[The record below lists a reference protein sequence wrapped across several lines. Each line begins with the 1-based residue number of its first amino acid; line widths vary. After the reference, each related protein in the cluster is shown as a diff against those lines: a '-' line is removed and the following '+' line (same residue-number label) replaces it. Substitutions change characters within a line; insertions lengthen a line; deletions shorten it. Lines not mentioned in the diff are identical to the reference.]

1 VPAVRADRGERQEAI
16 LCAALDCFTERGF
29 AATTVEEIRK
39 RSGASIGSIYH
50 HFGGKEG
57 LAAELYVE
65 GLRGY
70 QAGLLEALE
79 RKPDAEASIRAMVR
93 HHLRWVEGD
102 PSLAKFLM
110 GRRETELRL
119 ATEARVRELNRDFF
133 PRVEAWMERRVQSGA
148 LRPLP
153 ADLWEPVL
161 LGPSQEFA
169 RLWLAGRTRISLR
182 RAERELAD
190 ATWNAVRAER
200 GRRRASAISPRG

>member
-1 VPAVRADRGERQEAI
+1 MLSGRRPVRNDERLGFVLAARPDLIEPLTSALRADLGENPQARLDALARDETAS
-16 LCAALDCFTERGF
+16 LAALQLVIV
-29 AATTVEEIRK
+29 A
-39 RSGASIGSIYH
+39 
-50 HFGGKEG
+50 
-57 LAAELYVE
+57 
-65 GLRGY
+65 GY
-70 QAGLLEALE
+70 YT
-79 RKPDAEASIRAMVR
+79 D
-93 HHLRWVEGD
+93 D
-102 PSLAKFLM
+102 
-110 GRRETELRL
+110 
-119 ATEARVRELNRDFF
+119 RVRELNRDFF

>member
-1 VPAVRADRGERQEAI
+1 
-16 LCAALDCFTERGF
+16 
-29 AATTVEEIRK
+29 
-39 RSGASIGSIYH
+39 
-50 HFGGKEG
+50 
-57 LAAELYVE
+57 
-65 GLRGY
+65 
-70 QAGLLEALE
+70 
-79 RKPDAEASIRAMVR
+79 MVR

-133 PRVEAWMERRVQSGA
+133 PRVEAWMERRVQSAA

-200 GRRRASAISPRG
+200 DQRRASAISPRG

>member
-1 VPAVRADRGERQEAI
+1 M
-16 LCAALDCFTERGF
+16 
-29 AATTVEEIRK
+29 
-39 RSGASIGSIYH
+39 
-50 HFGGKEG
+50 
-57 LAAELYVE
+57 AAELYVE